1 MNART
6 VLLLSVSGVVNRMFI
21 ETNVDFVRGIA
32 SWKPIT
38 DKGGKSLPALGM
50 VSFTFTDDS
59 LTVAVTDK
67 YRLVYAV
74 MSGDFRESS
83 GRTDVVPMSLFVS
96 FVNATKQANGGQV
109 VEFVFGGVSVAVT
122 GCGVSMTEE
131 LYRGAY
137 PNLSVVFDSWQ
148 PATDSGEV
156 FFDMGLVSDVVK
168 IGNPFEKQVTVGKRN
183 NSWRMVRGEVSRA
196 VRFDRGEP
204 DKFAVL
210 VQPKKSLGV

>member
-1 MNART
+1 
-6 VLLLSVSGVVNRMFI
+6 MFV
-21 ETNVDFVRGIA
+21 ETNVDFVRGVA

-50 VSFTFTDDS
+50 VSFTFRDGEMR
-59 LTVAVTDK
+59 VAVTDK

-74 MSGDFRESS
+74 TNHGFSAGIVSAS
-83 GRTDVVPMSLFVS
+83 YVVPMSLFVS
-96 FVNATKQANGGQV
+96 FVNATKSANGGQS

-137 PNLSVVFDSWQ
+137 PNLSTVFEGWQ

-156 FFDMGLVSDVVK
+156 CFDMGLVSDVVK
-168 IGNPFEKQVTVGKRN
+168 IGNPFERFVTVGKRN
-183 NSWRMVRGEVSRA
+183 NSWRMVRGDVTTA
-196 VRFDRGEP
+196 VRFDRGNA
-204 DKFAVL
+204 DSFGVL
-210 VQPKKSLGV
+210 VQPKKSLA